1 MNSVYGKKIGAFQI
15 IMLIFCLLLILL
27 TLFPMLN
34 VLAVSMSGK
43 NAIAKGN
50 VGIIPQE
57 FTMEAYQRVFSNN
70 NIMHSMLYSIGL
82 TVGVALLSTF
92 MTILA
97 AYPLSKPNLKGK
109 HFFLTLVTLTMVIS
123 AGTIPNY
130 LLIKELGLINTVW
143 ALVLPAMITPFNLI
157 ILRTFFTGINKSI
170 FEAAEIDGCGQ
181 WRSMFV
187 IAIPLSLPSIFTV
200 MLFYA
205 VARWNGVTDVIY
217 YVNTNQLYT
226 LQYQLKLILDTIS
239 IDYSKDE
246 AEVML
251 ITPENIKSSAII
263 FSVIPMLII
272 YPFVQRCFTKGVMI
286 GGVKE

>member
-1 MNSVYGKKIGAFQI
+1 MNTIYGKKLGAFQI
-15 IMLIFCLLLILL
+15 VMWIFCILLILI

-57 FTMEAYQRVFSNN
+57 FTMEAYQRVFSNR
-70 NIMHSMLYSIGL
+70 NITQSMLYSIGL

-97 AYPLSKPNLKGK
+97 AYPLSKSGLKGK
-109 HFFLTLVTLTMVIS
+109 RFFLTLITLTMVIN

-130 LLIKELGLINTVW
+130 LLVKEMNLINTIW

-157 ILRTFFTGINKSI
+157 ILRTFFTGINQSI
-170 FEAAEIDGCGQ
+170 FEAAEMDGCGE
-181 WRSMFV
+181 WRMLFR
-187 IAIPLSLPSIFTV
+187 IAIPLSLPSIFTI

-205 VARWNGVTDVIY
+205 VSRWNGVTDVIY
-217 YVNTNQLYT
+217 YINKNELYT
-226 LQYQLKLILDTIS
+226 LQYQLKLMLDTLS
-239 IDYSKDE
+239 IDYTKDE
-246 AEVML
+246 IETML

-263 FSVIPMLII
+263 FSIVPMLIV
-272 YPFVQRCFTKGVMI
+272 YPFVQKYFTKGVMI